1 MQKLV
6 VTNDT
11 RLRWPI
17 ALCIG
22 AFMLGAGALSLFDA
36 WTGHTHGD
44 GFFSGDGRG
53 ISLTAVGLLVA
64 VWAIRWGWRHEAV
77 ATPSSTDAARTKDAH
92 DEMGQGKLDGQAGT
106 EAAVGRAVD
115 RGALQLS
122 VANDGVDAEPTVAQQ
137 VLSPTQ
143 TQRTPLPKQ
152 GAPAI
157 VKMLGAPKI
166 VAIGGGTGMPQLLRG
181 LREYTDSITA
191 IVTVADDG
199 GSSGRLRRQMGM
211 LPPGDFRN
219 NIAALSESEELLTRL
234 FQYRFARY
242 DAIRSGQDKN
252 ELAGHS
258 FGNLFIATM
267 AAVSGS
273 FESGLAES
281 SRVLAVRG
289 RVLPSTLEQVHLC
302 AEICRQRSTQNG
314 QTDQQQPL
322 EDEWLLVEGE
332 SQIPEA
338 GGQIMRVFLKP
349 ETPPAYPEAIRAIL
363 QADLIVAGP
372 GSFFTS
378 IVPNLLVPG
387 IRDAICA
394 STAPSI
400 YICNITTQ
408 PGETD
413 HFTVS
418 DHMLQLRRHA
428 GEAFVTVLA
437 NNNYDLDTPPSP
449 VAQWVAL
456 PQMISSVEQVSEL
469 VGRFPLEYRL
479 FTGNLVD
486 AHQPSHHDAAKLA
499 ARLME
504 VYARLS

>member
-1 MQKLV
+1 MQIPVKTVITYLG
-6 VTNDT
+6 
-11 RLRWPI
+11 I
-17 ALCIG
+17 FI
-22 AFMLGAGALSLFDA
+22 LGAGALSLFDA
-36 WTGHTHGD
+36 LMQSDGTGL
-44 GFFSGDGRG
+44 SR
-53 ISLTAVGLLVA
+53 APRGLLLIA
-64 VWAIRWGWRHEAV
+64 CGLPLVWWGWRNARRARALEPAPMYVADKADSDPPISRPEEPQDQPEAQPPLAAV
-77 ATPSSTDAARTKDAH
+77 AANGSLTPAPSTP
-92 DEMGQGKLDGQAGT
+92 
-106 EAAVGRAVD
+106 AVA
-115 RGALQLS
+115 
-122 VANDGVDAEPTVAQQ
+122 P
-137 VLSPTQ
+137 
-143 TQRTPLPKQ
+143 PLIRSI
-152 GAPAI
+152 G
-157 VKMLGAPKI
+157 GPKI

-234 FQYRFARY
+234 FQYRFAHY
-242 DAIRSGQDKN
+242 DATRSGQDKS

-302 AEICRQRSTQNG
+302 AEICRRRTVAEG
-314 QTDQQQPL
+314 EVEAACLDD
-322 EDEWLLVEGE
+322 EEWLLVEGE
-332 SQIPEA
+332 SQIPTS
-338 GGQIMRVFLKP
+338 GGRIMRVFLKP
-349 ETPPAYPEAIRAIL
+349 EAPPAYPEAIRAIL

-378 IVPNLLVPG
+378 IMPNLLVPG
-387 IRDAICA
+387 VRDAICA
-394 STAPSI
+394 SSAPRI

-418 DHMLQLRRHA
+418 DHMLQLRRHL
-428 GEAFVTVLA
+428 GEAFTTVLA
-437 NNNYDLDTPPSP
+437 NNHYDLAVPPSP
-449 VAQWVAL
+449 STQWVTL
-456 PQMISSVEQVSEL
+456 PNTLSGVEQVSEL
-469 VGRFPLEYRL
+469 VGRYRLAYRL

-486 AHQPSHHDAAKLA
+486 VGKPSHHDARKLA

-504 VYARLS
+504 LYAHL